1 MNEPYGFEETFG
13 FNSIRSEIDD
23 EILKNRKTDAQQ
35 SEDITTEGEERAA
48 ADEAIDSRLDALEE
62 QSESTSQLK
71 EDFDAFTGTTY
82 ANDKA
87 ALEEKDSALEAKDTE
102 LEQSISDEAARAEAK
117 EAELEAALENEK
129 TQREEKDAEIE
140 DALEAINGD
149 GDGSI
154 KKAVADGIAE
164 VVANAPEDLDTL
176 KEVADYIASDKTKA
190 AEIETKLSDHD
201 SAIDALEAKD
211 EELVAKDAELQAEI
225 NDEATRATA
234 AESELDGKIVAEQ
247 ARAEAKEAEIDARD
261 DAQEEE
267 IAKKVDWVVSEGE
280 RKHIVLKNH
289 DSILGTATD
298 GGTYNVAM
306 VSKWDV
312 ADFGSAQLHANLN
325 SKDGIVTINDDK
337 AIATKDEVEAVDAKV
352 EAIDLAPYAKTE
364 DVNAELAN
372 KANASDLSA
381 LNDTVGQLS
390 SKVDE
395 KAAQSDL
402 EAFEASSTEAL
413 NAEVARAEAK
423 EAELIAKD
431 TELEAEINDEAT
443 RATAAESELQG
454 KITAEQARAEAKEA
468 ELQSAIDTEKSRA
481 EAKENELAE
490 EIDKKVEW
498 TESTLGRN
506 HIVLKNHDSILGT
519 ATDGGTYNVA
529 MVSKWDVADFGS
541 AQLHLNLNSK
551 DAATIND
558 DQVIAT
564 ENVVDAKIEAAVSAI
579 NSKDEA
585 QDAEIAL
592 KAVKADVDAALELKA
607 DKTELEPLAKSADV
621 TAEIA
626 AAVEPLA
633 TKEELTNAAAEA
645 VAKVVAEAPED
656 FDTLKEV
663 ADYIASDK
671 TKATEI
677 ESKLSEH
684 DAAIEALNSKD
695 VELNAA
701 INDEAA
707 RATAAE
713 SELDGKIVAEQAR
726 AEAKEAELAAKD
738 EAQDVEIA
746 KKVDWVESTPG
757 RNHIVLKNHDSVLGT
772 ATDGTTYNVAMVSKW
787 DVADFGTAQLHANL
801 NSKDGIVTINDDK
814 VVATKD
820 DVEAVDAKVEA
831 IDLTPYVKSEDM
843 NAAVEALNAKD
854 AELEAAIPQAAA
866 NAVAQVVANAPEDLD
881 TLKEVADYIA
891 ADKTKAV
898 EIENKLAELT
908 AKDAELVAKDEAQDA
923 EIALKADKTELEPLA
938 TKEEVAN
945 VDAKFADY
953 ATADAL
959 AQVEEKKVDW
969 VESTPDRKHIVL
981 KNHDSILGTATDGS
995 TYNVAMVSKW
1005 DVADFGSAQLH
1016 LNLNSKDGSVT
1027 INDNK
1032 NIATED
1038 YVSASIDGLAKSDDV
1053 TAAIATAIEPLA
1065 TKVEVESAAAA
1076 KANAEDVYTKT
1087 ESDEKFQASGD
1098 YVPIEKYN
1106 DLKARLDNL
1115 EIMMSVYNAEREAQ
1129 MDEIISN
1136 MSSDNKEVVTDTLME
1151 SIVVPETT
1159 VAYTITAPLTDNST
1173 VELTSPK
1180 YMTLINTSKEP
1191 VSTTISHTYEE
1202 GETTAATSVYLVGD
1216 FDTLTIENISPSVKS
1231 GYDAASVKN
1240 VVIPETN
1247 VKNLSLAL
1255 DFQDGA
1261 TITNNSD
1268 KDITIMDKN
1277 DSANALTIVAPNS
1290 TVTLSSGQFTT
1301 LNAEVSDNT
1310 LIIKKNVHIANLNLA
1325 KGNAIVEVARAEEVA
1340 SIVENYTVADGYS
1353 LSHRIYHITNENS
1366 GKLGGVGEM
1375 ILDEDITRTSS
1386 IVAPLAPAYDAV
1398 WNLNG
1403 HNITVEGT
1411 PKSGVYLNR
1420 YASNLEVKGEGVIR
1434 AEGAYGLW
1442 NNGTT
1447 GKIIINDGVTIEAQ
1461 THAVYAEKG
1470 IIEINGG
1477 TFKLTNWADADKD
1490 ENGNLRFLINCLDA
1504 NYRNGS
1510 ANIIVKG
1517 GKFYDFDPANCA
1529 AEGVGTSFVADGYV
1543 SVMTTEM
1550 IDGVEHKVYTVQEA

>member
-1 MNEPYGFEETFG
+1 MGKYKYREGSYGYMESIGFE
-13 FNSIRSEIDD
+13 SIRSMIDD
-23 EILKNRKTDAQQ
+23 EISNNKKTDEQQ
-35 SEDITTEGEERAA
+35 SEDIAQEGQERQT
-48 ADEAIDSRLDALEE
+48 ADEQFDERISALEDAISGS
-62 QSESTSQLK
+62 SEI
-71 EDFDAFTGTTY
+71 EENFNEFTGTTY
-82 ANDKA
+82 PADKE
-87 ALEEKDSALEAKDTE
+87 ALETKD
-102 LEQSISDEAARAEAK
+102 
-117 EAELEAALENEK
+117 AELEAAIAEK
-129 TQREEKDAEIE
+129 ADAAAVEEVQA
-140 DALEAINGD
+140 AIDTLNGD
-149 GDGSI
+149 GEGSV
-154 KKAVADGIAE
+154 KKAAEDAAVAE
-164 VVANAPEDLDTL
+164 VAKVVAEAPEDLDTL
-176 KEVADYIASDKTKA
+176 KEVADYIAADKTKA
-190 AEIETKLSDHD
+190 SEIETKLSEHD
-201 SAIDALEAKD
+201 AAVEGLGAKD
-211 EELVAKDAELQAEI
+211 EELAAKDEELAAKDAELEAAIAEKADASALEEEI
-225 NDEATRATA
+225 
-234 AESELDGKIVAEQ
+234 
-247 ARAEAKEAEIDARD
+247 ARAEAAEQAINTKVDAKADNDALEAEIARALGRERELQASIAEKASNDSLTEEKERAQAAEQELESKLDAKA
-261 DAQEEE
+261 DASTVAGELTELKNKDTELEAKDAAQDEE
-267 IAKKVDWVVSEGE
+267 IAKKVEWTESTPG
-280 RKHIVLKNH
+280 RNHIVLKNH

-298 GGTYNVAM
+298 GSTYNVAM

-325 SKDGIVTINDDK
+325 SKDGVVTINDDK
-337 AIATKDEVEAVDAKV
+337 AVATKDEVEAVDAKV
-352 EAIDLAPYAKTE
+352 EAIDLTPYAKSE

-402 EAFEASSTEAL
+402 EAEA
-413 NAEVARAEAK
+413 ARAEAK
-423 EAELIAKD
+423 EAELAEKD
-431 TELEAEINDEAT
+431 AELEAGINDEAV

-468 ELQSAIDTEKSRA
+468 EL
-481 EAKENELAE
+481 
-490 EIDKKVEW
+490 
-498 TESTLGRN
+498 
-506 HIVLKNHDSILGT
+506 
-519 ATDGGTYNVA
+519 VA
-529 MVSKWDVADFGS
+529 
-541 AQLHLNLNSK
+541 K
-551 DAATIND
+551 DA
-558 DQVIAT
+558 
-564 ENVVDAKIEAAVSAI
+564 
-579 NSKDEA
+579 
-585 QDAEIAL
+585 
-592 KAVKADVDAALELKA
+592 
-607 DKTELEPLAKSADV
+607 ELEG
-621 TAEIA
+621 
-626 AAVEPLA
+626 
-633 TKEELTNAAAEA
+633 
-645 VAKVVAEAPED
+645 
-656 FDTLKEV
+656 
-663 ADYIASDK
+663 
-671 TKATEI
+671 
-677 ESKLSEH
+677 
-684 DAAIEALNSKD
+684 
-695 VELNAA
+695 A
-701 INDEAA
+701 INDEAT

-713 SELDGKIVAEQAR
+713 SELEGKVTAEQAR

-738 EAQDVEIA
+738 EAQDAEIA

-772 ATDGTTYNVAMVSKW
+772 ATDGNTYNLAMVSKW
-787 DVADFGTAQLHANL
+787 DVADFGSAQLHANL
-801 NSKDGIVTINDDK
+801 NSKDGSVTINDDK

-820 DVEAVDAKVEA
+820 EVEAVDAKVNA
-831 IDLTPYVKSEDM
+831 IDLTPFAKTEDM

-866 NAVAQVVANAPEDLD
+866 DAVAQVVANAPEDLD

-891 ADKTKAV
+891 ADKTKAA
-898 EIENKLAELT
+898 EIESKLAELE
-908 AKDAELVAKDEAQDA
+908 AKDAAQDADIALKADKTELEPLAKSADVTAEIASAVSVLNAKDEAQDA
-923 EIALKADKTELEPLA
+923 EIALKAD
-938 TKEEVAN
+938 
-945 VDAKFADY
+945 
-953 ATADAL
+953 
-959 AQVEEKKVDW
+959 
-969 VESTPDRKHIVL
+969 
-981 KNHDSILGTATDGS
+981 
-995 TYNVAMVSKW
+995 
-1005 DVADFGSAQLH
+1005 
-1016 LNLNSKDGSVT
+1016 
-1027 INDNK
+1027 
-1032 NIATED
+1032 
-1038 YVSASIDGLAKSDDV
+1038 SD
-1053 TAAIATAIEPLA
+1053 
-1065 TKVEVESAAAA
+1065 K
-1076 KANAEDVYTKT
+1076 VYTKEDVNNT
-1087 ESDEKFQASGD
+1087 LEG
-1098 YVPIEKYN
+1098 YVPVEQYN

-1115 EIMMSVYNAEREAQ
+1115 EIMLSVYNAEREAQ

-1191 VSTTISHTYEE
+1191 VSTTISHEYTE

-1310 LIIKKNVHIANLNLA
+1310 LIIKKNVHIANLNLE

-1340 SIVENYTVADGYS
+1340 GIVENYTVADGYS
-1353 LSHRIYHITNENS
+1353 VSHRIYHITNENS
-1366 GKLGGVGEM
+1366 SKLGGVGEM

-1403 HNITVEGT
+1403 HNLTVEGT

-1529 AEGVGTSFVADGYV
+1529 AEGVGTSFVAEGYE
-1543 SVMTTEM
+1543 SVASTET
-1550 IDGVEHKVYTVQEA
+1550 IDGVEHKVYTVKKVS

>member
-1 MNEPYGFEETFG
+1 MPFDWDYVDDNTLIYVDTSADGIKAMVDTALGEALDDVKAEVVDETISTMDIKLEG
-13 FNSIRSEIDD
+13 ENLLYKLLVKGDDKGEINIPKDQF
-23 EILKNRKTDAQQ
+23 LKSASYDKDNKKLIFVMETTDG
-35 SEDITTEGEERAA
+35 EKTTEVSISELV
-48 ADEAIDSRLDALEE
+48 EAI
-62 QSESTSQLK
+62 
-71 EDFDAFTGTTY
+71 
-82 ANDKA
+82 
-87 ALEEKDSALEAKDTE
+87 EEKNSEQDASLDTKADKTEVDSALETINTKNTEQDAAIEEKAVKAEVDAALALKADKTE
-102 LEQSISDEAARAEAK
+102 LEPLAKSADVTAEIAAAVEPLATKEEMNAVDGKLADYATVEALNAEVERATAK
-117 EAELEAALENEK
+117 ENEVTEALNV
-129 TQREEKDAEIE
+129 
-140 DALEAINGD
+140 EA
-149 GDGSI
+149 
-154 KKAVADGIAE
+154 
-164 VVANAPEDLDTL
+164 
-176 KEVADYIASDKTKA
+176 
-190 AEIETKLSDHD
+190 
-201 SAIDALEAKD
+201 
-211 EELVAKDAELQAEI
+211 Q
-225 NDEATRATA
+225 RATA
-234 AESELDGKIVAEQ
+234 AESELEGKV
-247 ARAEAKEAEIDARD
+247 
-261 DAQEEE
+261 
-267 IAKKVDWVVSEGE
+267 
-280 RKHIVLKNH
+280 
-289 DSILGTATD
+289 
-298 GGTYNVAM
+298 
-306 VSKWDV
+306 
-312 ADFGSAQLHANLN
+312 
-325 SKDGIVTINDDK
+325 
-337 AIATKDEVEAVDAKV
+337 
-352 EAIDLAPYAKTE
+352 
-364 DVNAELAN
+364 
-372 KANASDLSA
+372 
-381 LNDTVGQLS
+381 
-390 SKVDE
+390 
-395 KAAQSDL
+395 
-402 EAFEASSTEAL
+402 
-413 NAEVARAEAK
+413 
-423 EAELIAKD
+423 
-431 TELEAEINDEAT
+431 
-443 RATAAESELQG
+443 
-454 KITAEQARAEAKEA
+454 TAEQARAEAKEA
-468 ELQSAIDTEKSRA
+468 ELAAKDEELDT
-481 EAKENELAE
+481 
-490 EIDKKVEW
+490 KKVDW
-498 TESTLGRN
+498 VESDGGRK
-506 HIVLKNHDSILGT
+506 HIVLKNHDNILGS
-519 ATDGGTYNVA
+519 ATDGGTYNLA

-564 ENVVDAKIEAAVSAI
+564 ENVVDTKIEAAVSAI

-633 TKEELTNAAAEA
+633 TKEEMTNAAAEA

-677 ESKLSEH
+677 ENKLSEH
-684 DAAIEALNSKD
+684 DAAVEALNAKD

-701 INDEAA
+701 IVDEAE

-713 SELDGKIVAEQAR
+713 SELTGKVVAEQAR

-738 EAQDVEIA
+738 EAQDAEIA

-757 RNHIVLKNHDSVLGT
+757 RNHIVLKNHDSVLGS
-772 ATDGTTYNVAMVSKW
+772 ATDGGTYNLAMVSKW
-787 DVADFGTAQLHANL
+787 DVADFGSAQLHLNL
-801 NSKDGIVTINDDK
+801 NSKDGNVTINDDK

-820 DVEAVDAKVEA
+820 EVEAVDAKVNS
-831 IDLTPYVKSEDM
+831 IDLTPFAKTEDM

-969 VESTPDRKHIVL
+969 VESTPGRNHIVL

-1038 YVSASIDGLAKSDDV
+1038 YVSAAIDGLAKSEDV

-1098 YVPIEKYN
+1098 YVPVEKYN

-1191 VSTTISHTYEE
+1191 VSTTISHEYAE
-1202 GETTAATSVYLVGD
+1202 GETTSATSVYLVGD
-1216 FDTLTIENISPSVKS
+1216 FNTLTLENISPSVKS
-1231 GYDAASVKN
+1231 GYDAASVKD
-1240 VVIPETN
+1240 VVITENN

-1268 KDITIMDKN
+1268 KDITITDKSN
-1277 DSANALTIVAPNS
+1277 SAIALTIVAPNS
-1290 TVTLSSGQFTT
+1290 TVTLSNGQFTT

-1310 LIIKKNVHIANLNLA
+1310 LIIKKNVHIDNLNLA
-1325 KGNAIVEVARAEEVA
+1325 KGNAIVEVAHAEEVA
-1340 SIVENYTVADGYS
+1340 GIVENYTVADGYT
-1353 LSHRIYHITNENS
+1353 LSHRVYHITNENTR
-1366 GKLGGVGEM
+1366 KLGGVGEM
-1375 ILDEDITRTSS
+1375 ILDEDITITSS
-1386 IVAPLAPAYDAV
+1386 LVSPLAPAWDSV

-1403 HNITVEGT
+1403 HNISFVKET
-1411 PKSGVYLNR
+1411 PRDTDCVAMMR
-1420 YASNLEVKGEGVIR
+1420 YSSVLEVNGEGEVYTPNT
-1434 AEGAYGLW
+1434 YGLW
-1442 NNGTT
+1442 ASGTNAKIVVNSGKFTANTHVLYCEQGTIEVNGGEFHMANDDAAKDDNGNYRFLLNCLDKNYNNGTA
-1447 GKIIINDGVTIEAQ
+1447 K
-1461 THAVYAEKG
+1461 
-1470 IIEINGG
+1470 
-1477 TFKLTNWADADKD
+1477 
-1490 ENGNLRFLINCLDA
+1490 
-1504 NYRNGS
+1504 
-1510 ANIIVKG
+1510 IIVKG

-1529 AEGVGTSFVADGYV
+1529 AEGVGTNFVAEGYE
-1543 SVMTTEM
+1543 SVMTTET
-1550 IDGVEHKVYTVQEA
+1550 IDGVEHKVYEVKPING

>member
-1 MNEPYGFEETFG
+1 MPFDWDYVDDNTLIYVDTSADGIKAMVDTALGEALDDVKAEVVDETISTMDIKLEG
-13 FNSIRSEIDD
+13 ENLLYKLLVKGDDKGEINIPKDQF
-23 EILKNRKTDAQQ
+23 LKSASYDKDNKKLIFVMETTDG
-35 SEDITTEGEERAA
+35 EKTTEVSISELV
-48 ADEAIDSRLDALEE
+48 EAI
-62 QSESTSQLK
+62 
-71 EDFDAFTGTTY
+71 
-82 ANDKA
+82 
-87 ALEEKDSALEAKDTE
+87 EEKNSEQDASLDTKADKTEVDSALETINTKNTEQDAAIEEKAVKAEVDAALALKADKTE
-102 LEQSISDEAARAEAK
+102 LEPLAKSADVTAEIAAAVEPLATKEEMNAVDGKLADYATVEALNAEVERATAK
-117 EAELEAALENEK
+117 ENEVTEALNV
-129 TQREEKDAEIE
+129 
-140 DALEAINGD
+140 EA
-149 GDGSI
+149 
-154 KKAVADGIAE
+154 
-164 VVANAPEDLDTL
+164 
-176 KEVADYIASDKTKA
+176 
-190 AEIETKLSDHD
+190 
-201 SAIDALEAKD
+201 
-211 EELVAKDAELQAEI
+211 Q
-225 NDEATRATA
+225 RATA
-234 AESELDGKIVAEQ
+234 AESELEGKV
-247 ARAEAKEAEIDARD
+247 
-261 DAQEEE
+261 
-267 IAKKVDWVVSEGE
+267 
-280 RKHIVLKNH
+280 
-289 DSILGTATD
+289 
-298 GGTYNVAM
+298 
-306 VSKWDV
+306 
-312 ADFGSAQLHANLN
+312 
-325 SKDGIVTINDDK
+325 
-337 AIATKDEVEAVDAKV
+337 
-352 EAIDLAPYAKTE
+352 
-364 DVNAELAN
+364 
-372 KANASDLSA
+372 
-381 LNDTVGQLS
+381 
-390 SKVDE
+390 
-395 KAAQSDL
+395 
-402 EAFEASSTEAL
+402 
-413 NAEVARAEAK
+413 
-423 EAELIAKD
+423 
-431 TELEAEINDEAT
+431 
-443 RATAAESELQG
+443 
-454 KITAEQARAEAKEA
+454 TAEQARAEAKEA
-468 ELQSAIDTEKSRA
+468 ELV
-481 EAKENELAE
+481 AKDEELDA
-490 EIDKKVEW
+490 KKVDW
-498 TESTLGRN
+498 TESDGGRK
-506 HIVLKNHDSILGT
+506 HIVLKNHDNILGT
-519 ATDGGTYNVA
+519 ATDGGTYNLA

-564 ENVVDAKIEAAVSAI
+564 ENVVDTKIEAAVSAI

-633 TKEELTNAAAEA
+633 TKEEMTNAAAEA

-677 ESKLSEH
+677 ENKLSEH
-684 DAAIEALNSKD
+684 DAAVEALNAKD
-695 VELNAA
+695 AELNAA
-701 INDEAA
+701 IVDEAT

-713 SELDGKIVAEQAR
+713 SELEGKVTAEQAR

-738 EAQDVEIA
+738 EAQDAEIA

-772 ATDGTTYNVAMVSKW
+772 TTDDSTYNLAMVSKW
-787 DVADFGTAQLHANL
+787 DVADFGSAQLHANL
-801 NSKDGIVTINDDK
+801 NSKDGNVTINDDK

-820 DVEAVDAKVEA
+820 EVEAVDAKVNA
-831 IDLTPYVKSEDM
+831 IDLTPFAKTEDM

-866 NAVAQVVANAPEDLD
+866 DAVAQVVANAPEDLD

-891 ADKTKAV
+891 SDKTKAV

-908 AKDAELVAKDEAQDA
+908 AKDAELVAKDEEQDA
-923 EIALKADKTELEPLA
+923 EIALKADKTELESLA

-995 TYNVAMVSKW
+995 TYNLAMVSKW

-1016 LNLNSKDGSVT
+1016 LNLNSKDGNVT

-1038 YVSASIDGLAKSDDV
+1038 YVSAAIDGLAKSDDV

-1191 VSTTISHTYEE
+1191 VSTTISHEYAE
-1202 GETTAATSVYLVGD
+1202 GETTSATSVYLVGD
-1216 FDTLTIENISPSVKS
+1216 FNTLTLENISPSVKS
-1231 GYDAASVKN
+1231 GYDAASVKD
-1240 VVIPETN
+1240 VVITENN

-1268 KDITIMDKN
+1268 KDITITDKSN
-1277 DSANALTIVAPNS
+1277 SAIALTIVAPNS
-1290 TVTLSSGQFTT
+1290 TVTLSNGQFTT

-1310 LIIKKNVHIANLNLA
+1310 LIIKKNVHIDNLNLA
-1325 KGNAIVEVARAEEVA
+1325 KGNAIVEVAHAEEVA
-1340 SIVENYTVADGYS
+1340 GIVENYTVADGYT
-1353 LSHRIYHITNENS
+1353 LSHRVYHITNENTR
-1366 GKLGGVGEM
+1366 KLGGVGEM
-1375 ILDEDITRTSS
+1375 ILDEDITITSS
-1386 IVAPLAPAYDAV
+1386 LVSPLAPAWDSV

-1403 HNITVEGT
+1403 HNISFVKET
-1411 PKSGVYLNR
+1411 PRDTDCVAMMR
-1420 YASNLEVKGEGVIR
+1420 YSSVLEVNGEGEVYTPNT
-1434 AEGAYGLW
+1434 YGLW
-1442 NNGTT
+1442 ASGTNAKIVVNSGKFTANTHVLYCEQGTIEVNGGEFHMANDDAAKDDNGNYRFLLNCLDKNYNNGTA
-1447 GKIIINDGVTIEAQ
+1447 K
-1461 THAVYAEKG
+1461 
-1470 IIEINGG
+1470 
-1477 TFKLTNWADADKD
+1477 
-1490 ENGNLRFLINCLDA
+1490 
-1504 NYRNGS
+1504 
-1510 ANIIVKG
+1510 IIVKG

-1529 AEGVGTSFVADGYV
+1529 AEGVGTNFVAEGYE
-1543 SVMTTEM
+1543 SVMTTET
-1550 IDGVEHKVYTVQEA
+1550 IDGVEHKVYEVKPING